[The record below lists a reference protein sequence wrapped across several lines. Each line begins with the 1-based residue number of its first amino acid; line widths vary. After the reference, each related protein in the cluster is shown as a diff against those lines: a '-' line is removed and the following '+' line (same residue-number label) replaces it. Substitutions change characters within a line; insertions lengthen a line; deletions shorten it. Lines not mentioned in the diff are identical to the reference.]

1 MRLSENRLKP
11 GLWTVR
17 TMIEIFSFFQFS
29 MTCEVFDTSCISRSS
44 KVFLSSNDRD
54 ILFQY
59 FGKVMN
65 ISVFFNLFNYQIKM
79 RRRGIFCILRTL
91 CWINTFENT
100 PLDEHDDKIFRTWKH
115 FYTFGYTLRDEG
127 NTSENTLGKEYF

>member
-1 MRLSENRLKP
+1 
-11 GLWTVR
+11 
-17 TMIEIFSFFQFS
+17 MIDFFQFS

-65 ISVFFNLFNYQIKM
+65 ISVFFNLFNYQLKM
-79 RRRGIFCILRTL
+79 RRRYIFCS
-91 CWINTFENT
+91 WINTFENT
-100 PLDEHDDKIFRTWKH
+100 PLDDHDEKIFRTWKH

-127 NTSENTLGKEYF
+127 NTSENTLDKEYF